1 MVVWWAAASRCMFC
15 CLAVA
20 CGVSAKTHPCHVRRR
35 HLFGVFPVPAL
46 EEESITGALTL
57 FRARLMTAN
66 ICRREPYLFVVLLHY
81 YSARLID
88 EEAIAV

>member
-15 CLAVA
+15 CLA
-20 CGVSAKTHPCHVRRR
+20 GGLSAKTHPCHVRRR

-57 FRARLMTAN
+57 FRARLMTN
-66 ICRREPYLFVVLLHY
+66 ICRREPYLFVVLVHY